1 MIITAIR
8 TFIELFREDEFT
20 VRIKKIINNNV
31 VCAFDKDDVEVVLMG
46 KGVGFRKSPGQAVN
60 QADIEKVFRMENSKQ
75 LFELEELFRDTP
87 GENIKATVDSID
99 YAKNTLKC
107 RLNSNIYITLLDY
120 INGVI
125 DRIKRGI
132 ILENRLN
139 TELAQFYPAE
149 YQAGRYVVE
158 QIRKLCGIEMP
169 EGETGFIA
177 MHFVNADL
185 GGSMPETVD
194 ITRFIQEVLQIIKDD
209 FGILIDHQSEQII
222 PFITHLKY
230 LGKRLNKGNTWESNE
245 EDIEFYQALYEKYK
259 DAAGCAEKIT
269 AYVKIQYNTDLSED
283 EKMYLTIYIKRILM
297 SILT

>member
-1 MIITAIR
+1 M
-8 TFIELFREDEFT
+8 
-20 VRIKKIINNNV
+20 RIKKIINNNV
-31 VCAFDKDDVEVVLMG
+31 VCAFGKDDMEVVLMG
-46 KGVGFRKSPGQAVN
+46 KGIGFRKSPGQAVDQTN
-60 QADIEKVFRMENSKQ
+60 IEKVFRMENSKQ

-87 GENIKATVDSID
+87 GEHIKATVDSID

-120 INGVI
+120 INGTI

-149 YQAGRYVVE
+149 YQTGRYVVE
-158 QIRKLCGIEMP
+158 QIRTLCGIEMP

-177 MHFVNADL
+177 MLFVNADL

-194 ITRFIQEVLQIIKDD
+194 ITRFIQEVLAIIKDD
-209 FGILIDHQSEQII
+209 FGILIDHQSEQVI

-230 LGKRLNKGNTWESNE
+230 LGKRLNEGNTWESDE
-245 EDIEFYQALYEKYK
+245 EDKEFFKSLYHKYK
-259 DAAGCAEKIT
+259 DAASCAEKIT
-269 AYVKIQYNTDLSED
+269 AFIKIQYNVELSAD
-283 EKMYLTIYIKRILM
+283 EQMYLTIYIKRILM
-297 SILT
+297 CTLT